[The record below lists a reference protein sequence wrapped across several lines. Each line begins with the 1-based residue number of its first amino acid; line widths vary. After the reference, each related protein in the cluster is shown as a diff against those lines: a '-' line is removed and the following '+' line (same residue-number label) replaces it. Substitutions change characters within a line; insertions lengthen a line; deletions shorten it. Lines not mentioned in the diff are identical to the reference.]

1 MAYSFIIDYVKQRIR
16 YLSPTEGT
24 NVECVWKKIRRERAN
39 MLAPGN
45 ASRRTSSRRDNI
57 SEIIHHSV
65 RRTSSGG
72 IYCSTPNRLRNARV
86 MALFF
91 FRFLLASF
99 FPASLFPPFIY
110 LVNLSADLRASLAI
124 RLRFSISSFRGS
136 RFLERDTSQ
145 PPSKKSTSKY
155 ASGLR
160 DSALRSGRFR
170 IMDRMDAPAQPLFSR
185 ILNLLSQEPRLSNGI

>member
-45 ASRRTSSRRDNI
+45 ASRRTSSRRDTHKWDYTSFCQTNI
-57 SEIIHHSV
+57 VGRHLLLDA
-65 RRTSSGG
+65 
-72 IYCSTPNRLRNARV
+72 NRLRNARV
-86 MALFF
+86 MAHFF
-91 FRFLLASF
+91 SCFLLASF

-170 IMDRMDAPAQPLFSR
+170 IMDRMDGRSRAASFFPDPQPPLPGATS
-185 ILNLLSQEPRLSNGI
+185 L